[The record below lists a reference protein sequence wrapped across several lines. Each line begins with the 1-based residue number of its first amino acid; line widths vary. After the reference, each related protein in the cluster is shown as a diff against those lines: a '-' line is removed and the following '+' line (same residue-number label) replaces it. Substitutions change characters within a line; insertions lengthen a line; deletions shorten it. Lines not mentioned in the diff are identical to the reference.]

1 MEIIIGKSKTTG
13 NPIPFG
19 TNEHAVQV
27 IIGGAKTT
35 LGVYISNIRTEIN
48 GLIAKLNAI
57 SDPEVPVGEIHSLEE
72 LNGRLTALEDV
83 INLGETTDVNTI
95 IDRFNEI
102 VDFLNGIS
110 ETDTLSG
117 LISSITTS
125 INTLKT
131 NLENRMDSRYI
142 DVSTINM
149 GQVYN
154 RFYRTKY
161 NIYVDSLNPVEQRS
175 ISRNGP
181 VYKHDYSE
189 KWSKYAYVNSGYCL
203 VCKLG
208 FNEYNDWK
216 ANNLRPAFNIRGDV
230 TVGIAVITNDDVEDA
245 NNGNINLLSADG
257 NTITKSFVL
266 TPSTSTNFFEWRIS
280 YPQDDT
286 ENYAKGN
293 AIITAIDAAI
303 ATASSSPKA
312 FNIYI
317 VAINNTHNNIL
328 GLADTGSI
336 YARVREEI
344 VFGRITDSHPDNLF
358 RFYYNQY
365 LEDEDGNG
373 GLFEKIED
381 TTWSLASQ
389 DIKNLWV
396 DGNYSYSSVSNIISV
411 TFDS

>member
-131 NLENRMDSRYI
+131 NLE
-142 DVSTINM
+142 
-149 GQVYN
+149 
-154 RFYRTKY
+154 K
-161 NIYVDSLNPVEQRS
+161 
-175 ISRNGP
+175 
-181 VYKHDYSE
+181 
-189 KWSKYAYVNSGYCL
+189 
-203 VCKLG
+203 
-208 FNEYNDWK
+208 
-216 ANNLRPAFNIRGDV
+216 
-230 TVGIAVITNDDVEDA
+230 
-245 NNGNINLLSADG
+245 
-257 NTITKSFVL
+257 
-266 TPSTSTNFFEWRIS
+266 
-280 YPQDDT
+280 
-286 ENYAKGN
+286 
-293 AIITAIDAAI
+293 
-303 ATASSSPKA
+303 
-312 FNIYI
+312 
-317 VAINNTHNNIL
+317 
-328 GLADTGSI
+328 
-336 YARVREEI
+336 
-344 VFGRITDSHPDNLF
+344 
-358 RFYYNQY
+358 
-365 LEDEDGNG
+365 
-373 GLFEKIED
+373 KI
-381 TTWSLASQ
+381 
-389 DIKNLWV
+389 
-396 DGNYSYSSVSNIISV
+396 
-411 TFDS
+411 